1 MQTALIVFSLVYGS
15 VMSELLNEKQ
25 QRTLI
30 KSASNQEIKRLR
42 SLHERKYRKQTGWF
56 LAEGLRICTEALQQG
71 FAPKRLLYEE
81 DRNRDPLIS
90 NLISACEKEGGRV
103 LPVTR
108 SLLVKVS
115 NKDNPQ
121 TVIGAYAQ
129 FTTKFSNI
137 IEEKIRCWVALDR
150 IRDPGNLGT
159 IIRTI
164 DAVAADGIILIDNC
178 TDPFSIESVRAS
190 MGAIFSLK
198 LSYCNTDEFLAFR
211 KKFSGNIIGTSL
223 KSNIDYK
230 TADWK
235 SPCVI
240 LMGNEQSGLSNEL
253 SNACDQLITM
263 PMRGRSD
270 SLNLAVATGISLYEF
285 LRQEA
290 N

>member
-1 MQTALIVFSLVYGS
+1 MFSLVCGS
-15 VMSELLNEKQ
+15 IMSDLLNDNQ
-25 QRTLI
+25 QLTLI
-30 KSASNQEIKRLR
+30 TSASNQEIKRLR

-81 DRNRDPLIS
+81 DRNKDPLIS
-90 NLISACEKEGGRV
+90 NLISACVKEGGRV

-129 FTTKFSNI
+129 FATSFCNI

-198 LSYCNTDEFLAFR
+198 ISYCNTDEFLAFR
-211 KKFSGNIIGTSL
+211 KKFSGKIIGTSL

-230 TADWK
+230 TADCK

-240 LMGNEQSGLSNEL
+240 LMGNEQSGLSNKL
-253 SNACDQLITM
+253 GDACDQLITI

-285 LRQEA
+285 LRHEA

>member
-1 MQTALIVFSLVYGS
+1 MQARLIVFSLVCGS
-15 VMSELLNEKQ
+15 IMSDLLNDNQ

-30 KSASNQEIKRLR
+30 TSASNQEIKRLR

-81 DRNRDPLIS
+81 GRNRDPLIS

-129 FTTKFSNI
+129 FATSFSNI
-137 IEEKIRCWVALDR
+137 LEEKIRCWVALDR

-198 LSYCNTDEFLAFR
+198 ISYCNTDEFLAFR
-211 KKFSGNIIGTSL
+211 KKFSGKIIGTSL
-223 KSNIDYK
+223 KSSIDYK

-240 LMGNEQSGLSNEL
+240 LMGNEQSGLSNKL
-253 SNACDQLITM
+253 GDACDQLITM

-270 SLNLAVATGISLYEF
+270 SLNLAVATGICLYEF
-285 LRQEA
+285 MRHEV

>member
-1 MQTALIVFSLVYGS
+1 MFSLVCGS
-15 VMSELLNEKQ
+15 IMSDLLNDKQ

-30 KSASNQEIKRLR
+30 TSASNQEIKRLR

-129 FTTKFSNI
+129 FATSFSNI

-198 LSYCNTDEFLAFR
+198 ISYCNTDEFSCF
-211 KKFSGNIIGTSL
+211 
-223 KSNIDYK
+223 
-230 TADWK
+230 
-235 SPCVI
+235 
-240 LMGNEQSGLSNEL
+240 
-253 SNACDQLITM
+253 
-263 PMRGRSD
+263 
-270 SLNLAVATGISLYEF
+270 
-285 LRQEA
+285 
-290 N
+290 